1 MATSDENKVSILA
14 DLWLNYRDEPDFE
27 DFIDYNDL
35 GLPLAYIL
43 NEEIVKPTDL
53 ARSFVDETFS
63 LLLAGLNI
71 EDENFETLDD
81 LLSLA
86 E

>member
-1 MATSDENKVSILA
+1 MTTRENKIAILA

-43 NEEIVKPTDL
+43 NEEIVSPTDVAL
-53 ARSFVDETFS
+53 AFVDETFS
-63 LLLAGLNI
+63 LLLAGLDVDD
-71 EDENFETLDD
+71 EDFETLDD
-81 LLSLA
+81 LLSSS